1 MTHPEPTD
9 REYAR
14 LSQGGDRNAFA
25 QLVRR
30 YQDRLYRFILRM
42 VNSHD
47 EALDLT
53 QDTFIKAW
61 QALPDW
67 RPDAEFRT
75 WLFRI
80 GSNAAMDCL
89 RRRKVVEFVGIDED
103 YDAPGGAADPE
114 AQLQTKQRLRSLEV
128 ALNRLPAD
136 QREIVLLRDIEDMS
150 YADIAAVLGINEG
163 TVKSRLARAREALI
177 DYRRRMDA

>member
-1 MTHPEPTD
+1 MTQPELTD
-9 REYAR
+9 REYVD
-14 LSQGGDRNAFA
+14 LSQRGDRNAFS

-42 VNSHD
+42 VDSHD
-47 EALDLT
+47 EALELT

-80 GSNAAMDCL
+80 GSNTAMDCL
-89 RRRKVVEFVGIDED
+89 RRRKVVEFVAMDED
-103 YDAPGGAADPE
+103 YDAPGGTADPE
-114 AQLQTKQRLRSLEV
+114 AQLQTKQRLRALEV
-128 ALNRLPAD
+128 ALSRLPHD

-150 YADIAAVLGINEG
+150 YGEIGAILGINEG

-177 DYRRRMDA
+177 SYRRRTNA

>member
-1 MTHPEPTD
+1 MTHPDLTD
-9 REYAR
+9 REYVR
-14 LSQGGDRNAFA
+14 LSQAGDRNAFG

-30 YQDRLYRFILRM
+30 YQGRLYRFLLRLID
-42 VNSHD
+42 SRE
-47 EALDLT
+47 EALELT
-53 QDTFIKAW
+53 QDTFVQAW

-89 RRRKVVEFVGIDED
+89 RRRKVVEFVPLEDD
-103 YDAPGGAADPE
+103 YDASSGAAGPE
-114 AQLQTKQRLRSLEV
+114 AQLQTKQALQALEI
-128 ALNRLPAD
+128 ALGRLPHD
-136 QREIVLLRDIEDMS
+136 QREVVLLRDIEDMS
-150 YADIAAVLGINEG
+150 YSEIAAVLGINEG

-177 DYRRRMDA
+177 DFRRRTNA

>member
-1 MTHPEPTD
+1 MKHPEVTD
-9 REYAR
+9 REYVR
-14 LSQGGDRNAFA
+14 RSQAGDRDAFS

-30 YQDRLYRFILRM
+30 YQDRLYRFLLRLI
-42 VNSHD
+42 NSRE
-47 EALDLT
+47 EALELT
-53 QDTFIKAW
+53 QDTFIQAW

-89 RRRKVVEFVGIDED
+89 RRRKVVEFVPIDDD
-103 YDAPGGAADPE
+103 YDAPSGTAGPE
-114 AQLQTKQRLRSLEV
+114 AQLQTKQRLQALEV
-128 ALNRLPAD
+128 ALGRLPPD
-136 QREIVLLRDIEDMS
+136 HREIVLLRDIEDMS
-150 YADIAAVLGINEG
+150 YSEIGAVLSLNEG

-177 DYRRRMDA
+177 NDRRRTNA